1 LDSKTN
7 KFALNY
13 PIVATILNIET
24 STRVC
29 SISLSVDGETVS
41 IKESFVKNSHA
52 ENVTVFSEA
61 VLKEADIKWNELN
74 AVAVS
79 KGPGSYTG
87 LRIGVSTAKGFCY
100 ALDRP
105 LIAVSTLQAMA
116 AGMVGQTDN
125 PTDYLFCPMIDAR
138 RMEVYAA
145 VFDADLKK
153 IKKTEAVIV
162 DENSFDDLLRRNK
175 MIFGGDGAAK
185 CKAVLNHQ
193 QNAVFYDNFFPSSAY
208 MAHLAE
214 QKFIRQEFED
224 VAYFEP
230 FYLKDFVAGIPRVK
244 GLK

>member
-1 LDSKTN
+1 VS
-7 KFALNY
+7 A
-13 PIVATILNIET
+13 ILNIET

-29 SISLSVDGETVS
+29 SVCLSVDGETVA

-52 ENVTVFSEA
+52 ENITVFSEA
-61 VLKEADIKWNELN
+61 VLKEADIEWEELD

-100 ALDRP
+100 ALDIP
-105 LIAVSTLQAMA
+105 LIAISTLKAMA
-116 AGMVGQTDN
+116 AGMVSQTEN
-125 PTDYLFCPMIDAR
+125 PGDYLFCPMIDAR

-145 VFDADLKK
+145 VFDDDLNK

-162 DENSFDDLLRRNK
+162 DENSFSDLLRSKK
-175 MIFGGDGAAK
+175 MIFGGDGAPK
-185 CKAVLNHQ
+185 CKTVLSHQ
-193 QNAVFYDNFFPSSAY
+193 ENAVFYDDFYPSSDY
-208 MAHLAE
+208 MSRLSE